1 MLSSRPH
8 VLIISQI
15 YPPDLGG
22 SATRAL
28 NVAKG
33 LIANGARVT
42 VVAAFPHYPEGKIPT
57 RYKWKPLVQ
66 DQEGQV
72 RVIRTFVP
80 GLESKGMMQ
89 RLVLFLSFIISSLFA
104 LPLVRDIDAVFAS
117 NPQIL
122 SAFPAK
128 IYSKVSSSPLIL
140 NVDDL
145 WPESLYDLGMLR
157 SGPGQGAAESVA
169 RVAYS
174 LADKIAPIS
183 SGYVSVL
190 RSKYGV
196 PADRIVT
203 VPGGVDLSMFPL
215 SNTFARKDGEFVV
228 LYLGAFS
235 PAYDFQQVLKAAKLL
250 EDEKDVRIVL
260 QGAGEVLAKVEKGTT
275 ALGLTNVTIN
285 GYVIPRQQAA
295 GLMLAS
301 DALLLPLSGLPN
313 IELGFSSKIYEYQA
327 AGKPIICC
335 SNGNAAQYI
344 ETTGSGVRIM
354 PGDYAALAKA
364 VRFLK
369 QNPTIAEMMGRAG
382 RSSVERNYSIESVGH
397 SILELVRGDGNVY
410 DGRNSGTLE
419 KGQPI
424 S

>member
-1 MLSSRPH
+1 VLSSRPH
-8 VLIISQI
+8 ILIISQI

-42 VVAAFPHYPEGKIPT
+42 VVAAFPHYPEGKIPK

-72 RVIRTFVP
+72 RIIRTFVP
-80 GLESKGMMQ
+80 GLESKGMMR

-104 LPLVRDIDAVFAS
+104 LPLVRDIDGVFAS
-117 NPQIL
+117 NPQVL

-128 IYSKVSSSPLIL
+128 VYSKVSSSPLIL

-157 SGPGQGAAESVA
+157 SGLGQGAAESVA
-169 RVAYS
+169 RLAYS
-174 LADKIAPIS
+174 LADRIAPIS
-183 SGYVSVL
+183 AGYGSIL
-190 RSKYGV
+190 RSKYGIP
-196 PADRIVT
+196 PARIAT
-203 VPGGVDLSMFPL
+203 VPGGVDLDLFPWT
-215 SNTFARKDGEFVV
+215 NTSTRKDGEFVV

-235 PAYDFQQVLKAAKLL
+235 PAYDFRQVLKAAKLL
-250 EDEKDVRIVL
+250 EDDVGVRIVL
-260 QGAGEVLAKVEKGTT
+260 QGAGEMLPKVEKDTRV
-275 ALGLTNVTIN
+275 LGLTNVTIK
-285 GYVIPRQQAA
+285 GYVIPRPQAA
-295 GLMLAS
+295 RLMLTS

-335 SNGNAAQYI
+335 SNGNAAKYV
-344 ETTGSGVRIM
+344 ETTGSGMKIR
-354 PGDYAALAKA
+354 PGDFVALAEA
-364 VRFLK
+364 VRFLR
-369 QNPTIAEMMGRAG
+369 QNPSIADMMGRAG
-382 RSSVERNYSIESVGH
+382 RSIVERNYSIESVGH
-397 SILELVRGDGNVY
+397 NILELLEGCGNVL
-410 DGRNSGTLE
+410 DGRGS
-419 KGQPI
+419 
-424 S
+424 